1 MSTLTIIQ
9 MILKNIERD
18 KYAQVIHLELN
29 KLSREFM
36 KPYVKESD
44 SKE

>member
-1 MSTLTIIQ
+1 MYNMRHMYEQYS
-9 MILKNIERD
+9 
-18 KYAQVIHLELN
+18 